1 MGLEIFKVIL
11 LGIVEGITE
20 WLPISS
26 TGHLILLEKF
36 LALGMRD
43 KFQEMFH
50 VVVQLGAILAVIM
63 LYFQRLNPFAR
74 KKKANALWI
83 RVIIGCIPAGILG
96 ILLDDWLEAH
106 FYNDVVVSMML
117 IIYGVLF
124 LILEKRNRET
134 TIDDVVDISLQTA
147 FSIGIFQALSL
158 IPGTSR
164 SGATIVGAML
174 LGVSRYAAT
183 EFAFFMGIPIMVG
196 ASGVKLWKFFRE
208 GGGFR
213 NGEIL
218 LLGIGCA
225 TAFLVSIIVIRYL
238 LGYVKNKNFNR
249 FGYYRIFLGIFVLLF
264 FFLA

>member
-1 MGLEIFKVIL
+1 MNSEIFKVIL

-43 KFQEMFH
+43 EFQEMFH
-50 VVVQLGAILAVIM
+50 VVVQLGAILAVVV

-74 KKKANALWI
+74 KQKAEAVWI
-83 RVIIGCIPAGILG
+83 RVIVGCVPAGILG
-96 ILLDDWLEAH
+96 VLLDDWLEAH
-106 FYNDVVVSMML
+106 FYNDIVVSIML

-124 LILEKRNRET
+124 LFLERRNRET
-134 TIDDVVDISLQTA
+134 RINDVADISLQTA
-147 FSIGIFQALSL
+147 FLIGIFQAFSL

-196 ASGVKLWKFFRE
+196 ASGVKMWKFFRE
-208 GGGFR
+208 SGGFLR
-213 NGEIL
+213 EI
-218 LLGIGCA
+218 GRA
-225 TAFLVSIIVIRYL
+225 HV
-238 LGYVKNKNFNR
+238 
-249 FGYYRIFLGIFVLLF
+249 
-264 FFLA
+264 